1 MDTNRLASA
10 SFDDHDAGSG
20 PVSGSPM
27 LGPMTGAIHNIST
40 RNLHDITVAVPD
52 ERQFLKSWRRTLQ
65 DCLTQQ
71 NARIVKFLLADASGS
86 LSQTELVRRCTDV
99 LNKYSKPTW
108 NFASS
113 IRDLTLP
120 TSITDTTAAL
130 EKDLGVDVGVLRD
143 QMRKVIRLY
152 TNTTAALCTAEIRLD
167 EKLKQLETV
176 VGRMNDLMFM
186 EPTAAL
192 EAMTEPARA
201 YLDSVLDKISIE
213 EEYKELVEQHKRFVL
228 LKGLVS
234 LPQIQKQGSPICT
247 ICMTKDVNYA
257 VTPCGHTFCD
267 ECCRSQ
273 MTSCFICR
281 VQIRD
286 KIRLYFS

>member
-1 MDTNRLASA
+1 
-10 SFDDHDAGSG
+10 
-20 PVSGSPM
+20 
-27 LGPMTGAIHNIST
+27 MTH
-40 RNLHDITVAVPD
+40 
-52 ERQFLKSWRRTLQ
+52 
-65 DCLTQQ
+65 Q
-71 NARIVKFLLADASGS
+71 NARIVKFLMADVSGS
-86 LSQTELVRRCTDV
+86 LSQTEIVRRCTEV

-120 TSITDTTAAL
+120 ASITDATAAI
-130 EKDLGVDVGVLRD
+130 ETDLGIDVATLRD
-143 QMRKVIRLY
+143 QMRKAIRLY
-152 TNTTAALCTAEIRLD
+152 ANTAAALSTAEIRLE
-167 EKLKQLETV
+167 EKLTSLETV

-192 EAMTEPARA
+192 DAMIEPARV

-213 EEYKELVEQHKRFVL
+213 DEYKELVEQHKRFVV
-228 LKGLVS
+228 LKGLTS
-234 LPQIQKQGSPICT
+234 LTQFQKQTVPTCV
-247 ICMTKDVNYA
+247 ICMTKEVNHA

-286 KIRLYFS
+286 KVRLYFS